1 MVETVNPEEFVT
13 QQQKKKVEDY
23 EFVKVQLGG
32 GVAHMT
38 LNRPDHNLLNE
49 SMLREMSEGIEY
61 PGSREDL
68 KIILLASAHNPSFPA
83 IEIADYPPQPLFHIL
98 SSF

>member
-23 EFVKVQLGG
+23 EFVKVRLSG

-38 LNRPDHNLLNE
+38 LKRPDH
-49 SMLREMSEGIEY
+49 SAGFRVQGFLRRY
-61 PGSREDL
+61 
-68 KIILLASAHNPSFPA
+68 
-83 IEIADYPPQPLFHIL
+83 
-98 SSF
+98 